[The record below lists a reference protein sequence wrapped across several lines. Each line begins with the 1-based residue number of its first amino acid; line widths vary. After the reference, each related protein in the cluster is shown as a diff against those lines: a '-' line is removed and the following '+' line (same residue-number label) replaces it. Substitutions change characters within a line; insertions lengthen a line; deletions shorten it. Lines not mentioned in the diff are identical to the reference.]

1 MSWKTVNR
9 ILGQAGIDPAFRQR
23 LQDDPLAALE
33 DEGIQLTSEEQEAFL
48 KFHALP
54 FPQFC
59 QRLLEA
65 LAPEEQD

>member
-9 ILGQAGIDPAFRQR
+9 ILGQAAIDLHFRQR
-23 LQDDPLAALE
+23 LQDDPLVALE
-33 DEGIQLTSEEQEAFL
+33 AEGLQLTSEEQVVFL

-59 QRLLEA
+59 QHLLET